1 MSRFIK
7 LPGFFFE
14 DELLFFH
21 DLWIN
26 PFQVESFISLDISY
40 TNDDGMNVEVNGSK
54 IVTKSGVEYDVSLSP
69 EDLIKVL
76 Q

>member
-54 IVTKSGVEYDVSLSP
+54 IITRSGVEYDVNLPP
-69 EDLIKVL
+69 EDLVTVL

>member
-21 DLWIN
+21 DVWIN
-26 PFQVESFISLDISY
+26 PFQVESFICLDMSY
-40 TNDDGMNVEVNGSK
+40 TNEEGMNVEVNGSK
-54 IVTKSGVEYDVSLSP
+54 LFTKSGVEYDINLPP
-69 EDLIKVL
+69 EDLEKVL